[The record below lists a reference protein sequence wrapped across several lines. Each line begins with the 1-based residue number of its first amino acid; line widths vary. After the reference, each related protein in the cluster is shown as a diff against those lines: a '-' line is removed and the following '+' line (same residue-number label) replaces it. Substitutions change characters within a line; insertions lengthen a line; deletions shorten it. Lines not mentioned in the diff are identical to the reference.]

1 MKLLSMGG
9 KVGGQRPRP
18 RVALLGNFPE
28 SDVRHFE
35 NMFPTIWAAENQYEL
50 EKEVD
55 IREIDLI
62 VIAPNINWAGGWP
75 QETHVI
81 CFSDEIK
88 RLPGPLNHSYVRIS
102 DVAET
107 EEFVFPHI
115 PLPLSRLREADFG
128 SLSSVR
134 GWERLKIEIPLPPP
148 DGIRGSGHYLSKD
161 EREEAIG
168 TFNQGRII
176 FEAHTK
182 EALAIYF
189 LRKDCNLGV
198 AWLPMISRN
207 YASWV
212 AVLVAEW
219 AKLDKEA
226 FPSFGDWTSS
236 PEWLVYDEE
245 RILTQI
251 KEFEQQK
258 QESVVKIDKQISKL
272 INKLVEAKLTANNGL
287 RRLITAQ
294 GPELLDEVAKCLD
307 NIGFTVD
314 FIDEQIGQ
322 GEPKKEDLR
331 LKHIDKEG
339 KEWVAIVEAR
349 GYARSGGTTAD
360 LLRLSRF
367 ADMYKIET
375 GKYPDS
381 RIYIVNGQLELLPSE
396 RQEPLISAKDDL
408 RIFAESNG
416 VLIWSVDLFRA
427 LKAVAS
433 TDCPHI
439 LESIKCSQGR
449 WVPNLKKN

>member
-1 MKLLSMGG
+1 MGE
-9 KVGGQRPRP
+9 KVGGQRPRA
-18 RVALLGNFPE
+18 RVALLGDFPE
-28 SDVRHFE
+28 SDVRHFK
-35 NMFPTIWAAENQYEL
+35 NMFPTIWSAKNQHEL
-50 EKEVD
+50 EEKVD
-55 IREIDLI
+55 VREIDLI
-62 VIAPNINWAGGWP
+62 VIAPNIDLAHGWP

-81 CFSDEIK
+81 CFSNEIK
-88 RLPGPLNHSYVRIS
+88 QLPGPLNHSHVGIS
-102 DVAET
+102 DIAET
-107 EEFVFPHI
+107 EEFAFPDI

-134 GWERLKIEIPLPPP
+134 GWERLEIEIPLPPP
-148 DGIRGSGHYLSKD
+148 AYNGIIRGSGHYLSKD
-161 EREEAIG
+161 EREEAIRV
-168 TFNQGRII
+168 FNQGRII

-182 EALAIYF
+182 QALAIYF
-189 LRKDCNLGV
+189 VRKDCNLGV
-198 AWLPMISRN
+198 AWLPIISKN

-226 FPSFGDWTSS
+226 FPSFGDWTNS

-245 RILTQI
+245 KILTQI

-258 QESVVKIDKQISKL
+258 QESIVKIDKQISKL
-272 INKLVEAKLTANNGL
+272 INKLGEAKLKANNGL

-314 FIDEQIGQ
+314 FMDEQIGQ

-339 KEWVAIVEAR
+339 KEWVAIVEVR

-381 RIYIVNGQLELLPSE
+381 RIYIVNGQLELLLPSE

-408 RIFAESNG
+408 KIFAESNG

-433 TDCPHI
+433 TDYPHI